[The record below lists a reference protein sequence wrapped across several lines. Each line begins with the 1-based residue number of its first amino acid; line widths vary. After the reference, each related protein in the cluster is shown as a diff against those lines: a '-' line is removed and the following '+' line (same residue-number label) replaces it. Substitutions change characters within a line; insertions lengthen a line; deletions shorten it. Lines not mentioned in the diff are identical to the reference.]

1 MKKHAAAA
9 AVVLLFILSAILY
22 WIQITLFSDSHDTF
36 FYMLQDWAFLPVQIA
51 LVTIVV
57 DMIIDSREKRERLSK
72 SRMLASSFF
81 SDCGTELLRMLLSCD
96 ANSGELVRIF
106 SVKGSWTAEDFA
118 SAEEA
123 AAKTELDV
131 KCTPDDLVKLRD
143 FLLEKRLSTL
153 VIASNPLLL
162 EHEEFTDMLW
172 TVFHLSDELSAR
184 GDLAALTIE
193 GASHLD
199 LDAQRT
205 LRALIAN
212 WLCCVSHLK
221 KEYPYLFSLSVR
233 ENPLEMSRKA

>member
-1 MKKHAAAA
+1 M
-9 AVVLLFILSAILY
+9 SD
-22 WIQITLFSDSHDTF
+22 LFSELMKSVDT
-36 FYMLQDWAFLPVQIA
+36 LTDEQVNEL
-51 LVTIVV
+51 
-57 DMIIDSREKRERLSK
+57 LSK
-72 SRMLASSFF
+72 LEVKRSGSQKAQEQSKDEEVPLACPH
-81 SDCGTELLRMLLSCD
+81 CGSMLLSCD

-193 GASHLD
+193 DASHLD